1 MVKKKIVIVED
12 DFLIQEL
19 HRHYVTNLGHDV
31 VDCFSTGKEVIEY
44 FKDHTADLILMDIR
58 LEDNIDGI
66 EAMNEIER
74 HVPVPVVY
82 VSANNEDS
90 SYKRAIQTNM
100 KGFLSKP
107 VVKSDLEKIINDLED
122 VTDSILYAE
131 RIQKAIFIQKEDVDE
146 IFKDNIFINRPKD
159 IVTGDFCFLDFY
171 EESKEYIGGIGDC
184 TGHGIPAALLS
195 VLCFQFV
202 THISKYKRNLKDII
216 YELNNNIINS
226 LSKVNSKNTV
236 NDSLD
241 LVLFR
246 ILSESNEI
254 EVSGIKREF
263 IHYDSKNKIHNLHRL
278 RANSLGSPIENKKD
292 IPLLKFKYEKDD
304 FFYFF
309 SDGITDQFGGQF
321 SKKITRKRVIE
332 FLDQTK
338 YTADLNKKQIELNMF
353 LRKWQ
358 GNNEQTDD
366 MILLGFSPSSF
377 IQKED

>member
-1 MVKKKIVIVED
+1 MKKKIVIVED

-19 HRHYVTNLGHDV
+19 HKHYVTNLGHEV
-31 VDCFSTGKEVIEY
+31 VDCFSSGQEVIEY

-66 EAMNEIER
+66 EAMNAIEKSV
-74 HVPVPVVY
+74 HVPVVY

-107 VVKSDLEKIINDLED
+107 IVKDDLEKIINDLED

-131 RIQKAIFIQKEDVDE
+131 KIQKAIFVQQEELDKL
-146 IFKDNIFINRPKD
+146 FLDNIFINRPKD
-159 IVTGDFCFLDFY
+159 IVTGDFCFLDRNVNKKDF
-171 EESKEYIGGIGDC
+171 IGGIGDC

-202 THISKYKRNLKDII
+202 TNIAKNKENLKDII
-216 YELNNNIINS
+216 FELNNSIMNS
-226 LSKVNSKNTV
+226 LSKVNSKNQV
-236 NDSLD
+236 HDSLD
-241 LVLFR
+241 IVIFN
-246 ILSESNEI
+246 IKTETNEI
-254 EVSGIKREF
+254 EISGIKREF
-263 IHYDSKNKIHNLHRL
+263 IHYDSKNKKHNLYRL
-278 RANSLGSPIENKKD
+278 KGESLGSPIENID
-292 IPLLKFKYEKDD
+292 EIPFMKFVYEKDD

-309 SDGITDQFGGQF
+309 SDGITDQFGGEF
-321 SKKITRKRVIE
+321 SKKITRKRVID
-332 FLDQTK
+332 FLDQTISTTDFK
-338 YTADLNKKQIELNMF
+338 KKQIELNMF

-366 MILLGFSPSSF
+366 MIFLGISPGSA
-377 IQKED
+377 IVH

>member
-107 VVKSDLEKIINDLED
+107 VVKGDLEKIINDLED

-146 IFKDNIFINRPKD
+146 IFKDNIFLNRPKD
-159 IVTGDFCFLDFY
+159 IVTGDFCFLDYY

-202 THISKYKRNLKDII
+202 TNISKYKRNLKDII

-246 ILSESNEI
+246 ILSETNEI

-332 FLDQTK
+332 FLDQTIH
-338 YTADLNKKQIELNMF
+338 TVDLNKKQIEFNMF

-366 MILLGFSPSSF
+366 MIFLGISPSSF
-377 IQKED
+377 IQ